1 VKRFEVV
8 EAEFEPVRQS
18 LGYEVKLDANTDAGE
33 IVNRAMVNGGAVN
46 QNSCRVV
53 SPGALRPS
61 IFHLSISIQGSSVEG
76 ALPGINLERPR

>member
-1 VKRFEVV
+1 MKRFEVV

-53 SPGALRPS
+53 SPGAL
-61 IFHLSISIQGSSVEG
+61 
-76 ALPGINLERPR
+76 